1 MAHVISTLRH
11 RTLESGGI
19 PSRLSGHMFSLK
31 WGAVMLLVLLA
42 AITAV
47 VVSAL
52 RHDAT
57 AKQAI
62 TSNTSSSHGTE
73 TPLTPV
79 STPKTSAAKTEVQS
93 SSQSVTTHVTSGG
106 SKGSTN
112 VTVNGQNVPVPA
124 SGNVHKVVTDDNGN
138 TAEVNIST
146 NSDQSGSSSDSSMN
160 VNISS
165 EQSTSIDNSE

>member
-1 MAHVISTLRH
+1 MANVISSLRH

-52 RHDAT
+52 RHDVA
-57 AKQAI
+57 AKQAV
-62 TSNTSSSHGTE
+62 TSNTSNSHATE
-73 TPLTPV
+73 TSLTPAP
-79 STPKTSAAKTEVQS
+79 TPKTSAAKTEVQS
-93 SSQSVTTHVTSGG
+93 SSQSVTTHVTNSGT
-106 SKGSTN
+106 KGSTS

-146 NSDQSGSSSDSSMN
+146 NSDQSGSSDSSMN
-160 VNISS
+160 VNVSS
-165 EQSTSIDNSE
+165 EQSTSIDNNSE

>member
-1 MAHVISTLRH
+1 MANVISSLRH

-52 RHDAT
+52 RHDVA
-57 AKQAI
+57 AKQAV
-62 TSNTSSSHGTE
+62 TSNTSNSHATE
-73 TPLTPV
+73 TSLTPAP
-79 STPKTSAAKTEVQS
+79 TPKTSAAKTEVQS
-93 SSQSVTTHVTSGG
+93 SSRSVTTHVTSGG
-106 SKGSTN
+106 TKGSTS
-112 VTVNGQNVPVPA
+112 VTVNGKDVPVPA

-146 NSDQSGSSSDSSMN
+146 NSDQSGSSSDSSVN
-160 VNISS
+160 VNVSS